1 MNSGKRKHT
10 QHLQS
15 ASQQTR
21 APHPQRLSARQ
32 GKGFKQEEQPSHSDE
47 HKRQQSRRQ
56 RHERHNA
63 QSEAQQCRKGRG
75 HSTAAAATTPA
86 PPAPQTRTRAVFRV
100 FPSAV
105 EVLTPTCGFPQ
116 FLEKFLVEYK
126 SHTTDFFHFGF
137 CCCISVNKICCN
149 GNGQFAT
156 EFFPTKSWEV
166 GKKFSEVTKAGQ
178 RSRKFTSNRRNRRGS
193 YGDMEECWGWESR
206 EIEGSSPLSGS
217 KVSTSQSLPNP
228 ARCQSHP
235 QLTHASKSD
244 GPEKHSV

>member
-1 MNSGKRKHT
+1 M
-10 QHLQS
+10 
-15 ASQQTR
+15 
-21 APHPQRLSARQ
+21 
-32 GKGFKQEEQPSHSDE
+32 
-47 HKRQQSRRQ
+47 
-56 RHERHNA
+56 
-63 QSEAQQCRKGRG
+63 
-75 HSTAAAATTPA
+75 
-86 PPAPQTRTRAVFRV
+86 RTRAVFRV
-100 FPSAV
+100 CPSTV

-137 CCCISVNKICCN
+137 CCCISVNKIRCN

-156 EFFPTKSWEV
+156 EFFPTKSWEA
-166 GKKFSEVTKAGQ
+166 GKKFSEVTKAGR

-193 YGDMEECWGWESR
+193 DEDVGECGRWESR

-235 QLTHASKSD
+235 QLTHTWKSD
-244 GPEKHSV
+244 RPEKHLVRGSVCLSKSGLDLQCPRLTRAWLPAPREVPDSQLVGPAVHQHRQGPEEGSQEWGL

>member
-1 MNSGKRKHT
+1 MI
-10 QHLQS
+10 
-15 ASQQTR
+15 
-21 APHPQRLSARQ
+21 
-32 GKGFKQEEQPSHSDE
+32 
-47 HKRQQSRRQ
+47 
-56 RHERHNA
+56 
-63 QSEAQQCRKGRG
+63 
-75 HSTAAAATTPA
+75 
-86 PPAPQTRTRAVFRV
+86 FRV

-105 EVLTPTCGFPQ
+105 EILTPTCGFPQ

-137 CCCISVNKICCN
+137 CCCISVNKIRCN

-156 EFFPTKSWEV
+156 EFFPTKSWEA
-166 GKKFSEVTKAGQ
+166 GKKFSEMTKAGQ

-193 YGDMEECWGWESR
+193 DEDVEECGGWESR

-235 QLTHASKSD
+235 QLTLKI
-244 GPEKHSV
+244 